1 VAEDTGLIVEL
12 GTQVL
17 RIACH
22 QLRAWREYA
31 PDLQLAVNLSA
42 RKAARA
48 DLCDIVQTALIDAG
62 LPAEALALEL
72 SESVLPESA
81 RSTLGK
87 LGELRRSGVQ
97 IGIDDFGT
105 GYASLRYLR
114 ELPVTFLK
122 VDRSFVAGMTT
133 NHHDAVIVQT
143 VTRLARDLGLGC
155 IARRHRNRSTAATH
169 PGDRSLCTR
178 LPVRAPRAPPP
189 TSCTTCAA
197 QAPKRRGHNDSKRPP
212 RACSSAPGSTLL
224 LEPSSTCAVPPRI
237 QVTIHCRAPFTA
249 DSRAAVRTA
258 GPKHV
263 RRLPGWTAVVTD
275 PRGVGPRCTAP
286 RMDLTPSLPY
296 TAGGDGLV
304 IDAREMATVCLARR
318 ASRTPAGRLR
328 CGRPPQRR
336 SVAASIHPG
345 ALT

>member
-72 SESVLPESA
+72 TESVLLESA

-169 PGDRSLCTR
+169 PGDRSPGTR
-178 LPVRAPRAPPP
+178 LPVRARRPLHRPHAPHAQRKPLNAMGL
-189 TSCTTCAA
+189 TTARDLAGHA
-197 QAPKRRGHNDSKRPP
+197 QARQARRYFWNRRRHAQCRRGSRSP
-212 RACSSAPGSTLL
+212 STAGHRS
-224 LEPSSTCAVPPRI
+224 P
-237 QVTIHCRAPFTA
+237 Q
-249 DSRAAVRTA
+249 TA
-258 GPKHV
+258 GP
-263 RRLPGWTAVVTD
+263 L
-275 PRGVGPRCTAP
+275 
-286 RMDLTPSLPY
+286 
-296 TAGGDGLV
+296 
-304 IDAREMATVCLARR
+304 
-318 ASRTPAGRLR
+318 
-328 CGRPPQRR
+328 
-336 SVAASIHPG
+336 
-345 ALT
+345 